1 MTSDEGRRVGSPL
14 PTRSAPAESAVTG
27 SGPRTLLALSF
38 AALAG
43 ALTAWLGFAPV
54 GWWWFPYLGFAA
66 LAALLARAPTVRGG
80 ALLGFAFGVA
90 YFLVGVSWVR
100 ISMNEFGGMPLP
112 LAWFSAFLFCAF
124 LALYPA
130 AACAFT
136 AWAVGCQ
143 PAAGASSLALIPAR
157 VASADSAIAP
167 TPPKREQARA
177 YNPVWFAFVFASAWT
192 FAEYLRAHLF
202 TGFEWLNV
210 GASQAPGGL
219 VLGSQVLGSI
229 STSLLVVLTGA
240 LVGIGG
246 LVLLQRDEHASARRN
261 LLVEVGSA
269 LFVLPLV
276 WVGAATTVSFG
287 DPSGAPIRVSLLQG
301 NVPQSMKWEPE
312 KFAQT
317 LQLYEKLVTQA
328 KGELII
334 LPETALPAPLSR
346 IPPDYVEKLRGIA
359 LSKNAN
365 LLIGVPVQE
374 NGKFYNAAI
383 TLGVEDAQ
391 QYRKVHLVPF
401 GEYMPLRGLLAWFYA
416 NLTIPMS
423 DFSAGDAVQPLIKVN
438 GQLLGVSICYEDAFA
453 RDVLR
458 AMPDAT
464 LLVNISNDAWF
475 GQSAAAEQHLQLAQ
489 MRAIET
495 GRPMLRANNTGI
507 TALIDDKGRVTQR
520 LVPWTEGI
528 LEVTVQGRKGF
539 TPYSMWGDLPI
550 LLICL
555 AGIGIG
561 TAQRL
566 RRRNE

>member
-1 MTSDEGRRVGSPL
+1 MTGDERGRVGSPEPTKPVTAGDPVVGRGL
-14 PTRSAPAESAVTG
+14 PT
-27 SGPRTLLALSF
+27 LQALSL

-43 ALTAWLGFAPV
+43 ALTAWLGFAPI

-66 LAALLARAPTVRGG
+66 LAGLIGRAPTVRRG
-80 ALLGFAFGVA
+80 ALLGFAFGLA
-90 YFLVGVSWVR
+90 YFLAGVSWVR
-100 ISMNEFGGMPLP
+100 VSMNEFGGMPLP
-112 LAWFSAFLFCAF
+112 LAWFSAFLFCAV
-124 LALYPA
+124 LAIYPTL
-130 AACAFT
+130 ACAFT
-136 AWAVGCQ
+136 AWAVGFR
-143 PAAGASSLALIPAR
+143 PAVGASSLALSAAGEP
-157 VASADSAIAP
+157 SADSVIAP

-177 YNPVWFAFVFASAWT
+177 YHPVWFAFVFASAWT
-192 FAEYLRAHLF
+192 FSEYLRGHLF
-202 TGFEWLNV
+202 TGFEWLAV
-210 GASQAPGGL
+210 GVAAAGGGVGSGVLKGWAVTFGAFSTGWFIVFVSGL
-219 VLGSQVLGSI
+219 VAVIASSRTAFASRRVALAFCAAMSVVGFAF
-229 STSLLVVLTGA
+229 STL
-240 LVGIGG
+240 
-246 LVLLQRDEHASARRN
+246 
-261 LLVEVGSA
+261 
-269 LFVLPLV
+269 
-276 WVGAATTVSFG
+276 AAMEFS
-287 DPSGAPIRVSLLQG
+287 DASGAPIRVSLLQG

-328 KGELII
+328 KGELIV

-346 IPPDYVEKLRGIA
+346 IPPEYVEKLRGIA

-383 TLGVEDAQ
+383 TLGVEETQ

-423 DFSAGDAVQPLIKVN
+423 DFSAGDAIQPQIKVN

-507 TALIDDKGRVTQR
+507 TAVIDDKGRVTQR
-520 LVPWTEGI
+520 LAPWTEGI
-528 LEVTVQGRKGF
+528 LEFTVQGRKGF

-561 TAQRL
+561 AAQRL